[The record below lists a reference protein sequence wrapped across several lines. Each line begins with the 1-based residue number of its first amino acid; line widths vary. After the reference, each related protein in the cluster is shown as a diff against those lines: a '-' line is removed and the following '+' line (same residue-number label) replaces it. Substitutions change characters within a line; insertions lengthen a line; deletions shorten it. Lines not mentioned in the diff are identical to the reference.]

1 MADPSPGSE
10 RRTVLL
16 IDEDPA
22 VARQVRAAL
31 VAPRFSTA
39 VASRALD
46 GLRLAARQKP
56 HLILMEARFANGS
69 GVEMA
74 RRLMVAP
81 ETRNCAVI
89 IYSQER
95 SLALRLHVLHL
106 GAAGFIGKPI
116 DASGLVQRIEGI
128 MGQLMMYGLPS
139 DVSKLP
145 GAHQLLTLIKRAE
158 EEQISGS
165 IEVAA
170 GGQRGV
176 VALERGRATRIELG
190 QLQGDEALEAL
201 ARRGDWQVRFVAP
214 AASGPS
220 GRPSAPTAAPPG
232 GTGPTAAPPGPS
244 LAPQAALLG
253 GADDDPP
260 DEEATVIESGEGGL
274 LGSGPMGRPPAR
286 RVDPQETIEVP
297 VGQFRGET
305 PAWESAQP
313 QAAFALAEFDD
324 DDDDLA
330 TQAGAMPLLGDGALD
345 NFRGSGEASPANRPA
360 PTFSPPVGRA
370 PAVSPPAAASASARP
385 YAAPPL
391 ADEDEDMLGSFEED
405 EPTRQAPA
413 YFRPIV
419 EDESQR
425 EVVVPLSQLQQA
437 SPTPAPLPTNAA
449 DARGELLAA
458 LGAPPLLLVMP
469 DATAR
474 GVFEAA
480 IKQQGFNVL
489 SARGAAEALALV
501 LQRRPVAVI
510 CEAELPDA
518 DGRELLAG
526 VRCDFRV
533 RETPF
538 IIVGTKAM
546 APALQQTG
554 VGAVAPVLGGVMTA
568 LGPRVEL
575 FARVKLMAG
584 EVGGRV
590 EPVGLVNLLRTLG
603 AARVSGRLHLR
614 VGETRNAE
622 VTFGRGEVCGVT
634 VNAPQISVGPL
645 AMLHLVGYEWQ
656 EYVFHPEPGDSPRV
670 PLGDLVP
677 LVETAMQQNNT
688 FLARVYAEG
697 TKLEDVQVERGALDA
712 YLQTQSPQSYELLIQ
727 LVEGAAGGA
736 LAEAGAAPAAALK
749 SVLFELRRRAVLR
762 PLSLRPTRAEQAL
775 SWGVFEPLIGEDP
788 ISEESWAPALTT
800 GRRRRRWPVVLA
812 ACLIT
817 VLLALGG
824 FFVYR
829 YVKVGHLGLGRAPKA
844 GSERSTPAPPASAP
858 TSAPSK
864 KAQSDPAPVKS
875 ERKKDKTVE
884 EKGEGGSTPTAAK
897 TP

>member
-69 GVEMA
+69 GVDMA

-145 GAHQLLTLIKRAE
+145 GAHQLLTLVKRAE

-176 VALERGRATRIELG
+176 VALERGRATRIELLG

-214 AASGPS
+214 AGPGPSVSGHSGPT
-220 GRPSAPTAAPPG
+220 PAPPG
-232 GTGPTAAPPGPS
+232 GGAGPY

-274 LGSGPMGRPPAR
+274 LGSGAVGRPPAR

-345 NFRGSGEASPANRPA
+345 NFRGASEAAPPSRPA
-360 PTFSPPVGRA
+360 PTFSPPAGRA
-370 PAVSPPAAASASARP
+370 PDVFAPATPSARP
-385 YAAPPL
+385 SAAPPT
-391 ADEDEDMLGSFEED
+391 AHEDDEMLGSFEED

-437 SPTPAPLPTNAA
+437 SPTPAPLPTSAA

-489 SARGAAEALALV
+489 SARSAAEGLALV

-554 VGAVAPVLGGVMTA
+554 VGAVAPVLGGLTTA

-614 VGETRNAE
+614 VGEIRNAE

-634 VNAPQISVGPL
+634 VNAPQVSVGPL

-656 EYVFHPEPGDSPRV
+656 EYVFHPDPGDSARV

-677 LVETAMQQNNT
+677 LVETGMQQNNT

-697 TKLEDVQVERGALDA
+697 TKLEDVQVERSALDA
-712 YLQTQSPQSYELLIQ
+712 YLQTQGPQSYELLIQ
-727 LVEGAAGGA
+727 LIEGEAGSA

-775 SWGVFEPLIGEDP
+775 SWGVFEPMVGETS

-829 YVKVGHLGLGRAPKA
+829 YVKVGHLGLGSAPKA
-844 GSERSTPAPPASAP
+844 GNDRSAPAASPASAP

-864 KAQSDPAPVKS
+864 KAQSDPATPTKS
-875 ERKKDKTVE
+875 RN
-884 EKGEGGSTPTAAK
+884 STPTAAK